1 MKNFLLGILVI
12 SLIVGL
18 YFAFTFDWSK
28 IFNPSTNTALEEK
41 NKELMGQIEDLEHQ
55 RDSLKPLIEKYEMRT
70 DSLLKIDSTFQVQ
83 ISLLKSENIRLERRL
98 QSSKDSAN
106 KYKNIWTDNKKKYK
120 ELKKNQKK
128 PTNQQTL
135 DFFKKY

>member
-18 YFAFTFDWSK
+18 YFAFKFDWSK

-55 RDSLKPLIEKYEMRT
+55 RDSLKPLIEKYEIRT

-83 ISLLKSENIRLERRL
+83 ILLLKSENIRLERRL

>member
-1 MKNFLLGILVI
+1 MKNFLLGILLI

-28 IFNPSTNTALEEK
+28 LFNQSTNTILEEK
-41 NKELMGQIEDLEHQ
+41 NKELLGQIDDLEDQ
-55 RDSLKPLIEKYEMRT
+55 RDSLKPLIEKYELRT

-83 ISLLKSENIRLERRL
+83 IMILKSENLRLERKL

-106 KYKNIWTDNKKKYK
+106 KYKNIWRGSKKRYQ

-135 DFFKKY
+135 EFFKKY

>member
-18 YFAFTFDWSK
+18 YFAFTYDWSK
-28 IFNPSTNTALEEK
+28 IFNPSTNTTLEEK
-41 NKELMGQIEDLEHQ
+41 NKELLGQIDDLEHQ
-55 RDSLKPLIEKYEMRT
+55 RDSLRPLIEKYEMRT
-70 DSLLKIDSTFQVQ
+70 DSLLKIDSSFQVQ
-83 ISLLKSENIRLERRL
+83 ILLLKSENLRLERKL

-106 KYKNIWTDNKKKYK
+106 KYKNIWSDNRKKYK

-135 DFFKKY
+135 EFFKKY